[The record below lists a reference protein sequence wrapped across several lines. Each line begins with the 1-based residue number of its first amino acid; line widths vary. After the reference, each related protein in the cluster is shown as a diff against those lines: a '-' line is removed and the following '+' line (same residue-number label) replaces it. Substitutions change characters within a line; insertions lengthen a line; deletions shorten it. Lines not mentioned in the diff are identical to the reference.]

1 MKYGIKKLLGY
12 LGYEIRRTSP
22 VQYSKCVSLKTKK
35 NVKGNALLAY
45 ILEPFLL
52 GDGESPS
59 QSHTHHTE
67 SLLIAEALLN
77 SGYNVDVID
86 YRNRVFSPVKSYNF
100 FISARTNFVRIS
112 DRLNRDCIKIAH
124 LDTAH
129 FLFNNSAAYRR
140 ALEHQQ
146 RKGLTSTSFRC
157 IEHNLAVEHADY
169 LTVLGNGFTRGTYD
183 YSNKQ
188 IFTLPVPAP
197 NVPLSSSNKDFSACR
212 KNFLWLGS
220 GGLVHKGL
228 DLVLDVFS
236 ELPDYHLTVC
246 GPLDDPG
253 EAEFRQQYFHELYK
267 LPNIHA
273 VGWVDVSSNQFSD
286 IASDCVAL
294 IYPSCS
300 EGQAGSVITSLQA
313 GLIPLISYESGVDVH
328 EFGVILNECSHSE
341 IKDVIQSISAKQGQ
355 QLEEM
360 SRKAYEYV
368 KSFHAKEKYTK
379 DFENIIATIEHESA
393 QNPYNESSL

>member
-1 MKYGIKKLLGY
+1 MKYGINKLLGH
-12 LGYEIRRTSP
+12 LGYEIHHTRP
-22 VQYSKCVSLKTKK
+22 QQYSECVSLKTRKHS
-35 NVKGNALLAY
+35 KGNALLAY
-45 ILEPFLL
+45 IIEPFLL

-86 YRNRVFSPVKSYNF
+86 YRNRVFKPVKDYML
-100 FISARTNFVRIS
+100 FISARTNFEKIS

-124 LDTAH
+124 MDTAH

-157 IEHNLAVEHADY
+157 IEHNFAVERADY
-169 LTVLGNGFTRGTYD
+169 LTVLGNRFTRGTYN

-197 NVPLSSSNKDFSACR
+197 NVSFSCSNREFSECR
-212 KNFLWLGS
+212 NNFLWLGS

-228 DLVLDVFS
+228 DLVLEVFS
-236 ELPDYHLTVC
+236 ELPDHDLTVC

-253 EAEFRQQYFHELYK
+253 EREFRQLYFHELYE
-267 LPNIHA
+267 LPNIHT

-286 IASDCVAL
+286 IASECVAL

-300 EGQAGSVITSLQA
+300 EGQAGSVITCLQA
-313 GLIPLISYESGVDVH
+313 GLIPLVSYESGVDVN
-328 EFGVILNECSHSE
+328 EFGMILEGCSHGE
-341 IKDVIQSISAKQGQ
+341 IRDAVKSISSRQSHE
-355 QLEEM
+355 LEEM

-368 KSFHAKEKYTK
+368 KYSHNKEKYIQE
-379 DFENIIATIEHESA
+379 FESIIKSIEQDHIRT
-393 QNPYNESSL
+393 SL